1 MGTSAQ
7 KIPPDPQQ
15 LTPEVMADAKTVVL
29 IVHGIGDHTQTNI
42 LDSFEHGLA
51 LTLPAGS
58 FTTTRLRLSKVLLPS
73 GSLGNAEVTRIQTS
87 GVERFVIPVIW
98 SRQHL
103 RAEGEIAYIP
113 RLGSSSVQY
122 LTLLMARAARPLF
135 ALCMNSFRCIPKS
148 TGAWKAALTAVSF
161 LVLFLEVVGTLGLL
175 LALAFLPYIYPVL
188 TGIGRKSWG
197 YIIAVA
203 IIPLIVLFLFKKS
216 VVVYDLIG
224 DVVFYV
230 GRPDKRSE
238 IEATMLRII
247 NWTQEQAPHAD
258 IIVAAHS
265 LGSVLVTHSL
275 LRDVKPRSSRFLLVT
290 LGSPLPTM
298 SRVFSRYVVRPDE
311 LLKRFG
317 NAGSVSFW
325 LHLWRD
331 ADWIGR
337 SLHAAPNERFA
348 EASVGDGLH
357 PNYWSDSRVSKK
369 VVEFMQASD
378 SGTVAELVSGWS
390 TADFTE
396 SETQEF
402 RRRYGVLQWM
412 PWLASVSLA
421 MLYLTGGQVFSSAYA
436 AGVKW
441 WPLFAVRALL
451 VASVIFLL
459 PFSLTRFVTNPRKI
473 TLGNFLGRLRFAF
486 SLYSIC
492 FKLSVLFCVMFF
504 IARWLARSP

>member
-1 MGTSAQ
+1 MGTSANQ
-7 KIPPDPQQ
+7 IPPDPQQ
-15 LTPEVMADAKTVVL
+15 LTPEIMADAKTVVL
-29 IVHGIGDHTQTNI
+29 IVHGIGDHTHTNI
-42 LDSFEHGLA
+42 LNSFERGLA
-51 LTLPAGS
+51 LTLPAES
-58 FTTTRLRLSKVLLPS
+58 FTTKRLRLSKILLPS
-73 GSLGNAEVTRIQTS
+73 GNLGDAEVTRIQIA
-87 GVERFVIPVIW
+87 EKDRFVIPVIW
-98 SRQHL
+98 SREHL

-113 RLGSSSVQY
+113 RLGTSSVQY
-122 LTLLMARAARPLF
+122 LTLLMARAARPLI
-135 ALCMNSFRCIPKS
+135 ALSLNSFRCIPKS
-148 TGAWKAALTAVSF
+148 TGAWKVALATVSF
-161 LVLFLEVVGTLGLL
+161 LVLILEIAGTLGLGLL
-175 LALAFLPYIYPVL
+175 LAFLPYLYPAI
-188 TGIGRKSWG
+188 TSSSRKSWG

-203 IIPLIVLFLFKKS
+203 IIPAVVIFLFRKIA
-216 VVVYDLIG
+216 VVYDLIG
-224 DVVFYV
+224 DIVFYV

-247 NWTQEQAPHAD
+247 NWTQAQAPHAD

-275 LRDVKPRSSRFLLVT
+275 LGDPKPRSSRFLLVT

-298 SRVFSRYVVRPDE
+298 SRVFSRYVFGPDE

-317 NAGSVSFW
+317 KAGSVSFW

-337 SLHAAPNERFA
+337 SLHAAPNPRFA

-369 VVEFMQASD
+369 VVEFIQASE
-378 SGTVAELVSGWS
+378 SGTVAELVNSWS

-396 SETQEF
+396 LETQEF
-402 RRRYGVLQWM
+402 NRRYRVLQWM

-421 MLYLTGGQVFSSAYA
+421 MLYLTGREVFSSAYA
-436 AGVKW
+436 GGVRW
-441 WPLFAVRALL
+441 WPLFAIRGLL
-451 VASVIFLL
+451 VAAVICVL
-459 PFSLTRFVTNPRKI
+459 PFSFTRFVTNPRKI

-492 FKLSVLFCVMFF
+492 FKLYVVFCVMFF